1 MDEDNVVYL
10 HNGVLFSHK
19 EECNYVVCNKME
31 ETGDHHVKQNK
42 PDSERQ
48 ISYVLSHM
56 QNTDLKNDMN
66 IKGGLLQ

>member
-1 MDEDNVVYL
+1 
-10 HNGVLFSHK
+10 
-19 EECNYVVCNKME
+19 ME

-42 PDSERQ
+42 PDSDRQ